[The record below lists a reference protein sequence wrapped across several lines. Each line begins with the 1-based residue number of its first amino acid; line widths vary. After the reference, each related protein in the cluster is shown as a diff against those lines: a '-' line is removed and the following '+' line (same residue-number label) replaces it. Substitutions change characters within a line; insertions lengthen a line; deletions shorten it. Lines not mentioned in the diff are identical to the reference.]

1 MLKSK
6 SRLSVGISNVGKEIQ
21 NEREG
26 GMQFHIAATIF
37 PMIEGEEFDALVDDI
52 RANGQRE
59 TIKLLD
65 GAILD
70 GRNRYRACLIAK
82 RPPRYQTIETDDP
95 VGYAISMNKI
105 RRQLTHAQSAL
116 VGARAKEVFEKLAKE
131 RQGKRNDLVE
141 HVPPSEFGKAR
152 DMAGKAVG
160 VSGKSIDHATKVLE
174 NGVPELV
181 KAVEENR
188 VAISTAA
195 IISTKPAEVQRET
208 LAQPNLKRGIRDR
221 IADKAP
227 TEKPKASNGKQ
238 TFKTEASTA
247 LQFAVMAI
255 SQLERI
261 QLDDPKR
268 DEAFCRVESWLLK
281 ARKL

>member
-1 MLKSK
+1 MAKQQENND
-6 SRLSVGISNVGKEIQ
+6 RDIA
-21 NEREG
+21 
-26 GMQFHIAATIF
+26 FHLAASIF
-37 PMIEGEEFDALVDDI
+37 PMIEGEEFDALVEDI
-52 RANGQRE
+52 RMNGQRE

-131 RQGKRNDLVE
+131 RQRGGQGGKLLVE
-141 HVPPSEFGKAR
+141 NVPEANSRSR

-174 NGVPELV
+174 KGVPELV
-181 KAVEENR
+181 EAVEGNR
-188 VAISTAA
+188 IAISAAA
-195 IISTKPAEVQRET
+195 IVASKPAEVQREILT
-208 LAQPNLKRGIRDR
+208 KPNLKRGIRETV
-221 IADKAP
+221 KKEVP
-227 TEKPKASNGKQ
+227 VEKPKPSTGKQ
-238 TFKTEASTA
+238 AFKTEATTA

-268 DEAFCRVESWLLK
+268 DEAFDRVESWLLK
-281 ARKL
+281 ARKR

>member
-1 MLKSK
+1 M
-6 SRLSVGISNVGKEIQ
+6 E
-21 NEREG
+21 
-26 GMQFHIAATIF
+26 FHIAASIF

-65 GAILD
+65 GAIVD
-70 GRNRYRACLIAK
+70 GRNRYRACLIAN
-82 RPPRYQTIETDDP
+82 RPPRYQTIQTDDP

-116 VGARAKEVFEKLAKE
+116 VGARAKELYEAQAKE
-131 RQGKRNDLVE
+131 RMKLSNASKENL
-141 HVPPSEFGKAR
+141 PYSEKGQAR

-160 VSGKSIDHATKVLE
+160 VSGKSIDHATKVLAK
-174 NGVPELV
+174 GVPELV
-181 KAVEENR
+181 EAVEGNR
-188 VAISTAA
+188 IAISAAA
-195 IISTKPAEVQRET
+195 IVAAKPAEVQREILT
-208 LAQPNLKRGIRDR
+208 QPNLKRGIRDKVEE
-221 IADKAP
+221 KATVP
-227 TEKPKASNGKQ
+227 VEKPKASTGK
-238 TFKTEASTA
+238 TAFKTEATTA

-268 DEAFCRVESWLLK
+268 DEAFDRVESWLLK
-281 ARKL
+281 ARKQ